1 MLLAID
7 PGLRHCGY
15 AVFYGGRLVA
25 AGLVRSPDH
34 DNRGPVA
41 WLAMATAVVDE
52 LDRQKLPM
60 ESGDELVLEGQQVYQ
75 TGKLAGKM
83 GADANDLLELSGVCG
98 ALAALYAGLTVQ
110 DFRRVMPAQWKGT
123 TDKAIC
129 QLRVSKRLS
138 DSEAMAI
145 SWPGKAGKDSSLAH
159 NVYDA
164 IAIGLWAVGRWR

>member
-7 PGLRHCGY
+7 PGLRHCGC
-15 AVFYGGRLVA
+15 AVFYGNTLISA
-25 AGLVRSPDH
+25 MLVRNPEKSE
-34 DNRGPVA
+34 RGPLA
-41 WLAMATAVVDE
+41 WMAAALSVEKALADIG
-52 LDRQKLPM
+52 LNL
-60 ESGDELVLEGQQVYQ
+60 SGGDEVVLEGQQVYQ
-75 TGKLAGKM
+75 TSRLGGKM
-83 GADANDLLELSGVCG
+83 GADTNDLLELSGVCG
-98 ALAALYAGLTVQ
+98 ALAMAYAGLGVV
-110 DFRRVMPAQWKGT
+110 DFRRVMPAEWKGT
-123 TDKAIC
+123 TDKTIC

>member
-15 AVFYGGRLVA
+15 AVFNGGQLVA
-25 AGLVRSPDH
+25 AGLVRNSNKSD
-34 DNRGPVA
+34 RGPAA
-41 WLAMATAVVDE
+41 WLDMAAAVRVTA
-52 LDRQKLPM
+52 QSLPQM
-60 ESGDELVLEGQQVYQ
+60 VGQLVLEGQQIYQ
-75 TGKLAGKM
+75 VSKLAGKM

-98 ALAALYAGLTVQ
+98 ALAASFDAVEV
-110 DFRRVMPAQWKGT
+110 RRVMPSEWKGT
-123 TDKAIC
+123 TDKTIC

-145 SWPGKAGKDSSLAH
+145 CWPGKTGKDSSLAH

>member
-15 AVFYGGRLVA
+15 SLFDTAGELLQ
-25 AGLVRSPDH
+25 AGLLRNSETKE
-34 DNRGPVA
+34 RGPVA
-41 WLAMATAVVDE
+41 WVAMAIAFQQWANGRTDFV
-52 LDRQKLPM
+52 
-60 ESGDELVLEGQQVYQ
+60 SHLVLEGQQVYQ
-75 TGKLAGKM
+75 TSKLAGKI
-83 GADANDLLELSGVCG
+83 GADANDLIELSGVCG
-98 ALAALYAGLTVQ
+98 ALAASFDLAEV
-110 DFRRVMPAQWKGT
+110 RRVMPSEWKGT
-123 TDKAIC
+123 TDKTIC

>member
-15 AVFYGGRLVA
+15 AVFYGGKLVC
-25 AGLVRSPDH
+25 AGLARNPDKT
-34 DNRGPVA
+34 NRGPQA
-41 WLAMATAVVDE
+41 WLSMAMTLVVE
-52 LDRQKLPM
+52 LGNQQLPL
-60 ESGDELVLEGQQVYQ
+60 SAGDEVVLEGQQVYQ
-75 TGKLAGKM
+75 ASHLAGKM

-98 ALAALYAGLTVQ
+98 AIAAAYAGLTVQ
-110 DFRRVMPAQWKGT
+110 DFRRVMPSEWKGT
-123 TDKAIC
+123 TDKTIC

-145 SWPGKAGKDSSLAH
+145 CWPGKAGKDSSLAH

-164 IAIGLWAVGRWR
+164 IAIGMFAVGRWR

>member
-15 AVFYGGRLVA
+15 SLFTDGELFE
-25 AGLVRSPDH
+25 AGLIKNPSKA
-34 DNRGPVA
+34 RGPEA
-41 WLAMATAVVDE
+41 WVEMAQAVTQQ
-52 LDRQKLPM
+52 LIWKHTITH
-60 ESGDELVLEGQQVYQ
+60 LVLEGQQIYQ
-75 TGKLAGKM
+75 ASRLAGKM

-98 ALAALYAGLTVQ
+98 ALAASFDMAEL
-110 DFRRVMPAQWKGT
+110 RRVMPAEWKGT
-123 TDKAIC
+123 TDKTIC